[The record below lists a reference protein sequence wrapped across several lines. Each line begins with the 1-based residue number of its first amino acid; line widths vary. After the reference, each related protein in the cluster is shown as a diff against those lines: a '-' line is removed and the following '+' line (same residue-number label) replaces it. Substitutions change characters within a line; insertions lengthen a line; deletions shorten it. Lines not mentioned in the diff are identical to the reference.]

1 MPPDI
6 IVELCQYV
14 EIYIYP
20 KLIKK
25 KGKIQV
31 CCYANEHLFITKFQ
45 AIRNYKA
52 TISRILSGGWVFSKA
67 FDVPDL
73 G

>member
-6 IVELCQYV
+6 IVGLCQYV

-20 KLIKK
+20 KLLKK

-31 CCYANEHLFITKFQ
+31 CCYVNEHLFITKFQ
-45 AIRNYKA
+45 A